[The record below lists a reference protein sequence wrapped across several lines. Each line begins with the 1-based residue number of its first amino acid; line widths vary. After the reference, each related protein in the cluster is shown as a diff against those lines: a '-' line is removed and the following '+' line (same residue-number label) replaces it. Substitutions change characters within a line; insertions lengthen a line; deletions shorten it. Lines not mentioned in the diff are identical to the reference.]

1 MYTMPLNPTW
11 EDIALR
17 LLLTIVAGALIGF
30 NREAHGHAAGLR
42 TTILVCLAAS
52 VAMILANMMLTISG
66 KTESSFVRTD
76 VMRLPLGVLTGVGFI
91 GGGAIL
97 KRDNLVAGVTTAATL
112 WLVTVIGLCFG
123 AGDIWLGV
131 AATLISFIVLWLL
144 KYVDDQTRRD
154 QRAILS
160 ISKADGPPAME
171 LVRRL
176 SAPLNCKIRLRSQTV
191 VKSESL
197 TRLDVRWRGRPD
209 DDPPLALIDVL
220 QRELQAT
227 SIGWESEPVAE

>member
-17 LLLTIVAGALIGF
+17 LLLTLVAGALIGF

-52 VAMILANMMLTISG
+52 VAMILANMMLAVGG
-66 KTESSFVRTD
+66 KTDSSFVRID
-76 VMRLPLGVLTGVGFI
+76 VMRLPLGILTGVGFI

-123 AGDIWLGV
+123 AGDIWLGA
-131 AATLISFIVLWLL
+131 AATGISFFVLWLL

-160 ISKADGPPAME
+160 ISRPGGPPALE
-171 LVRRL
+171 VVRKL

-209 DDPPLALIDVL
+209 DDPPMELMAVL

-227 SIGWESEPVAE
+227 SIGWEAEPVAE